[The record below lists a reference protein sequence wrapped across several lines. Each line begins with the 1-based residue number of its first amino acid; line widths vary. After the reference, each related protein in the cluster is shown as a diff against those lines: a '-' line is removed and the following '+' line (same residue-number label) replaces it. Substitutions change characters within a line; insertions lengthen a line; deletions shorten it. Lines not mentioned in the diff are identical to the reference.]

1 MSVSCESHKLT
12 GRSLCNKSISPPEES
27 DGVWCV
33 CVWSRSLNNEKDLA
47 RVGFFRRK
55 KEMWSNN

>member
-1 MSVSCESHKLT
+1 LT